1 MERPFFKG
9 KKGLEFNKY
18 KKNML
23 NENHIVTELPDKSF
37 LDGLEKTGDQ
47 DGVVMASYPRSGNT
61 LLRGYIEKIMGIV
74 TGSDTDTS
82 HSLNKA
88 LYTAGLVGEGLVD
101 KRVWVIKTHYPE
113 RFGGTK
119 FGAERCIL
127 LVRNPLDAM
136 LSLFN
141 LLATLSHDLS
151 VAEDT
156 YEKYS
161 NGWDLYMK

>member
-1 MERPFFKG
+1 
-9 KKGLEFNKY
+9 
-18 KKNML
+18 
-23 NENHIVTELPDKSF
+23 
-37 LDGLEKTGDQ
+37 
-47 DGVVMASYPRSGNT
+47 MASYPRSGNT

-113 RFGGTK
+113 RYGGTK

-127 LVRNPLDAM
+127 LVRNPLDCM

-141 LLATLSHDLS
+141 LLATSTHDLS

-156 YEKYS
+156 YVKYS
-161 NGWDLYMK
+161 NGWDQYIK